1 MLAGDMPQDA
11 KLIKHRQKLFRNMHS
26 GVWAALIV

>member
-1 MLAGDMPQDA
+1 MLAGDVPQDTM
-11 KLIKHRQKLFRNMHS
+11 LIKSRQKLFRSMHS